1 MPSYNYFRK
10 PFYANLEKH
19 KTPEQRQQEENINR
33 QKAKQKQEQDKNHFL
48 ERYNDFV
55 NTFNASYPDIKN
67 QYAIIKVMFLDIR
80 FTSILLKNFKTKKEQ
95 YIHFNYDTSQWHVT
109 KNNCLWDNTKYEILE
124 PLTTKEQM
132 DIILANLG

>member
-1 MPSYNYFRK
+1 MTDNYKSYNAYLNMTQ
-10 PFYANLEKH
+10 NLT
-19 KTPEQRQQEENINR
+19 KTQEQSQQEQI
-33 QKAKQKQEQDKNHFL
+33 QIAKQKQEQDKNHFL

-55 NTFNASYPDIKN
+55 NTFNALYPDIKN

-132 DIILANLG
+132 DTILEYLG